1 MKGSRTPFR
10 ISFFGGGT
18 DLPEFYKK
26 YQGRVVCT
34 SINKYM
40 YLFTH
45 KFFDERIQ
53 IKYSKT
59 ELVSKPNEIKH
70 PIAREVLKKFKLRGI
85 DINSI
90 ADIPAGTGLG
100 SSSSYTVGLIHVLDS
115 YLEKETNKNDL
126 AERASNIEINILK
139 EPIGKQDQY
148 AASFGGLN
156 LFNFNKDGSVNREAI
171 NLKKETLEEL
181 QNNLFMFYTGKI
193 RNASS
198 ILYDQKDRTLN
209 DEFTFD
215 VLCKMSDLVINGKDA
230 LVSNSLKDFGL
241 LLDETWKLKK
251 LLSKSVSSPL
261 LDSLYNEGI
270 SAGALGGKILGAGGG
285 GFILFYAEPKFHKS
299 LRKALLKLKEIDF
312 RFDFEGSKIIH
323 INQ

>member
-1 MKGSRTPFR
+1 VKGSRTPFR

-26 YQGRVVCT
+26 YQGRVLCT

-40 YLFTH
+40 YLFAH

-59 ELVSKPNEIKH
+59 ELVSKANEIKH
-70 PIAREVLKKFKLRGI
+70 PIAREVLKNFKLKGI

-115 YLEKETNKNDL
+115 YLDKKTNKNDL
-126 AERASNIEINILK
+126 AERASNIEVNILK

-156 LFNFNKDGSVNREAI
+156 QFSFDKDGSVNIEAI
-171 NLKKETLEEL
+171 DLKKETLKEL
-181 QNNLFMFYTGKI
+181 QNNLLMFYTGKN
-193 RNASS
+193 RVASS
-198 ILYDQKDRTLN
+198 ILNDQKDRTLN
-209 DEFTFD
+209 DAFTFD
-215 VLCKMSDLVINGKDA
+215 VLCKMSDLVVHGKNA
-230 LVSNSLKDFGL
+230 LLSSSLKEFGL

-251 LLSKSVSSPL
+251 LLSKSISSPF
-261 LDSLYNEGI
+261 LDSLYDEGI
-270 SAGALGGKILGAGGG
+270 QAGALGGKILGAGGG
-285 GFILFYAEPKFHKS
+285 GFILFYAEPKFQKP
-299 LRKALLKLKEIDF
+299 LRKAMSKLKEIDF
-312 RFDFEGSKIIH
+312 IFDFEGSKIID

>member
-1 MKGSRTPFR
+1 
-10 ISFFGGGT
+10 
-18 DLPEFYKK
+18 
-26 YQGRVVCT
+26 
-34 SINKYM
+34 
-40 YLFTH
+40 
-45 KFFDERIQ
+45 
-53 IKYSKT
+53 
-59 ELVSKPNEIKH
+59 
-70 PIAREVLKKFKLRGI
+70 
-85 DINSI
+85 
-90 ADIPAGTGLG
+90 
-100 SSSSYTVGLIHVLDS
+100 
-115 YLEKETNKNDL
+115 
-126 AERASNIEINILK
+126 
-139 EPIGKQDQY
+139 
-148 AASFGGLN
+148 
-156 LFNFNKDGSVNREAI
+156 
-171 NLKKETLEEL
+171 
-181 QNNLFMFYTGKI
+181 MFYTGKI

>member
-1 MKGSRTPFR
+1 M
-10 ISFFGGGT
+10 
-18 DLPEFYKK
+18 
-26 YQGRVVCT
+26 
-34 SINKYM
+34 
-40 YLFTH
+40 
-45 KFFDERIQ
+45 
-53 IKYSKT
+53 
-59 ELVSKPNEIKH
+59 
-70 PIAREVLKKFKLRGI
+70 
-85 DINSI
+85 
-90 ADIPAGTGLG
+90 
-100 SSSSYTVGLIHVLDS
+100 
-115 YLEKETNKNDL
+115 
-126 AERASNIEINILK
+126 
-139 EPIGKQDQY
+139 
-148 AASFGGLN
+148 
-156 LFNFNKDGSVNREAI
+156 SVNREAI

-270 SAGALGGKILGAGGG
+270 SAGALGGKILGAGGR
-285 GFILFYAEPKFHKS
+285 GFLLFYAEPKFHKS
-299 LRKALLKLKEIDF
+299 LRKALSKLKEIDF

>member
-1 MKGSRTPFR
+1 
-10 ISFFGGGT
+10 
-18 DLPEFYKK
+18 
-26 YQGRVVCT
+26 
-34 SINKYM
+34 M
-40 YLFTH
+40 YLFAH

>member
-1 MKGSRTPFR
+1 MK
-10 ISFFGGGT
+10 
-18 DLPEFYKK
+18 EFKL
-26 YQGRVVCT
+26 
-34 SINKYM
+34 N
-40 YLFTH
+40 
-45 KFFDERIQ
+45 IQ
-53 IKYSKT
+53 KT

-171 NLKKETLEEL
+171 NLKTLEEL

-270 SAGALGGKILGAGGG
+270 SAGAL
-285 GFILFYAEPKFHKS
+285 EEKF
-299 LRKALLKLKEIDF
+299 
-312 RFDFEGSKIIH
+312 
-323 INQ
+323 